1 MIVVMTIG
9 ERYGLQIH
17 IYMQIISDT
26 VSWFF
31 VCCEKI
37 NNRTMPKNSNI

>member
-9 ERYGLQIH
+9 ESYGLQIH

-26 VSWFF
+26 VSCSLCI
-31 VCCEKI
+31 VK
-37 NNRTMPKNSNI
+37 K